1 MKNTYNRTL
10 ILSLFCY
17 IGFLSI
23 SASARTI
30 NVTSNAD
37 GILQGSSS
45 KMTLRRALKLSK
57 RGDIINLSL
66 ASGDS
71 TMIISEPLVIDN
83 DLIFDGNGATLK
95 IDVKEPSSVP
105 ARVFNV
111 FAKLTL
117 KDATL
122 IGGNVSNVPD
132 DSGGVIKI
140 YSGGSLNAERTTIEN
155 GKAVN
160 GGGIYCEANSSLD
173 LLNSTIGG
181 NTAESG
187 GGIYFAGS
195 NGTAILNAVTIAGNT
210 ATSTNGNQFYLKDGT
225 LSISNTILASFGK
238 TMTGSDYYLEGGAI
252 ADLGF
257 NIIRTSA
264 YYDWTAYGDCIGS
277 DSSEQYIQ
285 VGTMVSGMLNL
296 ASDIIDNGGKTPT
309 YEISAS
315 DSIAVSI
322 HGDSISPLE
331 LTSYDRKVNDCFG
344 TKTVLNNDG
353 NTALIAAPLSDL
365 CKGTAYIYIKK
376 DKTWKMQKILEG
388 KLSRDFF
395 SSSVSLSADGNTAV
409 IGAYGTDSDKG
420 TIYIYTRSGETWT
433 LQQEITSPGESG
445 GKFGYSVSLS
455 SDGNTALIGAVGG
468 GMKMGTAYIYA
479 NEGSSWKLKR
489 TIADP
494 SMTSNDKF
502 GCVVYLNAEGSIA
515 LISASGNATNKG
527 AVYIY
532 EKVGSTWA
540 LKQTIT
546 DPGNAEYD
554 FFGISACLNG
564 DGNTVVVG
572 ASGNDSYEG
581 IVYVYMINGSE
592 WILQD
597 TLTDTGRKTNY
608 DQFGKGISFSS
619 DGNVL
624 LISAMVGGDSE
635 TGIYLYKKNDDIWE
649 LEKIFTDVQKEINSL
664 FGSSFDLSGDG
675 RIALIG
681 AYGSNSSKGAAY
693 VYPIVFPYNGLP
705 SNDQRGYK
713 RTDESVRTIGAY
725 DYSAVPSANKRKNIK
740 NNIRGL

>member
-1 MKNTYNRTL
+1 MKNSNKK
-10 ILSLFCY
+10 ILSLVLFCC

-23 SASARTI
+23 SASARI
-30 NVTSNAD
+30 IKVTSAGD
-37 GILQGSSS
+37 GIQANDSSDI
-45 KMTLRRALKLSK
+45 TLRKALEISK
-57 RGDIINLSL
+57 SGDIIKLELSNQKP
-66 ASGDS
+66 
-71 TMIISEPLVIDN
+71 IIIYYPIDIIE
-83 DLIFDGNGATLK
+83 DVTIEGNGDTIK
-95 IDVKEPSSVP
+95 IQQLYPFDHP
-105 ARVFNV
+105 RVFNI

-117 KDATL
+117 KDITL
-122 IGGNVSNVPD
+122 IGGNVSILY

-195 NGTAILNAVTIAGNT
+195 NGTTILNAVTIAGNT

-322 HGDSISPLE
+322 HGDSIPTEE
-331 LTSYDRKVNDCFG
+331 LTALDKRVNDCFG
-344 TKTVLNNDG
+344 AKTVLSDDG
-353 NTALIAAPLSDL
+353 NTALVTAPLSDSY
-365 CKGTAYIYIKK
+365 KGKVYIYIWKK
-376 DKTWKMQKILEG
+376 WNWELQQIFEG
-388 KLSRDFF
+388 KLRKDSFG
-395 SSSVSLSADGNTAV
+395 SSVSLSADGNTAV

-468 GMKMGTAYIYA
+468 GREIGAVYIYV

-489 TIADP
+489 TITDP

-532 EKVGSTWA
+532 EKVGSTWE

-546 DPGNAEYD
+546 DPGNTEYD
-554 FFGISACLNG
+554 FFGISASLNG

-635 TGIYLYKKNDDIWE
+635 TGVYLYKKNDDIWE
-649 LEKIFTDVQKEINSL
+649 LEKIFSDPEKDGDSKYGAAT
-664 FGSSFDLSGDG
+664 DLSGNG
-675 RIALIG
+675 KRAIIG
-681 AYGSNSSKGAAY
+681 AYGSDLRHGQAY
-693 VYPIVFPYNGLP
+693 VYSTIPSYNGLP

>member
-1 MKNTYNRTL
+1 MKNSNKK
-10 ILSLFCY
+10 ILSLVLFCC

-23 SASARTI
+23 SASARI
-30 NVTSNAD
+30 IKVTSAGD
-37 GILQGSSS
+37 GIQANDSSDI
-45 KMTLRRALKLSK
+45 TLRKALEISKSGDVIKLELSNQK
-57 RGDIINLSL
+57 PIIIYYPIDIIE
-66 ASGDS
+66 DV
-71 TMIISEPLVIDN
+71 TIE
-83 DLIFDGNGATLK
+83 GNGDTIK
-95 IDVKEPSSVP
+95 IQPINPTIDPP
-105 ARVFNV
+105 RVFNV

-322 HGDSISPLE
+322 HEENIPTEE
-331 LTSYDRKVNDCFG
+331 LTALDKRVNDCFG
-344 TKTVLNNDG
+344 AKTVLSDDG
-353 NTALIAAPLSDL
+353 NTALVTAPLSDSY
-365 CKGTAYIYIKK
+365 KGKVYIYIWKK
-376 DKTWKMQKILEG
+376 WNWELQQIFEG
-388 KLSRDFF
+388 KLRKDSFG
-395 SSSVSLSADGNTAV
+395 SSVSLSADGNTAV

-455 SDGNTALIGAVGG
+455 SDGNTSLIGAVGG
-468 GMKMGTAYIYA
+468 GMKMGTAYIYTKT
-479 NEGSSWKLKR
+479 EGLWNLTQS
-489 TIADP
+489 IVDP
-494 SMTSNDKF
+494 GASGENWF
-502 GCVVYLNAEGSIA
+502 AENICLSDNGSTA
-515 LISASGNATNKG
+515 LIG
-527 AVYIY
+527 AYGTESNRGILY
-532 EKVGSTWA
+532 MYTKTGMSWE
-540 LKQTIT
+540 LKQTIA

-554 FFGISACLNG
+554 YFGISACLTG
-564 DGNTVVVG
+564 DGKTAVIG
-572 ASGNDSYEG
+572 AAGNDSYEG

-597 TLTDTGRKTNY
+597 TLSDTGRKTNY

-635 TGIYLYKKNDDIWE
+635 TGVYLYKKNDDIWE
-649 LEKIFTDVQKEINSL
+649 LEKIFSDPEKDGNSKY
-664 FGSSFDLSGDG
+664 GAATDLSGNG
-675 RIALIG
+675 KRAIIG
-681 AYGSNSSKGAAY
+681 AYGSFLRHGEAY
-693 VYPIVFPYNGLP
+693 VYSTIPSYNGLP